1 MFNSVVGAA
10 VASTPYIM
18 TNRMFAIEDRTP
30 MVQGLSAKIDPNWRA
45 GTNLARPRASLV
57 ITHT

>member
-1 MFNSVVGAA
+1 MFNSVAGAA

-30 MVQGLSAKIDPNWRA
+30 IVQGLSAKIGPNWRA
-45 GTNLARPRASLV
+45 KTIWLGQELL
-57 ITHT
+57 